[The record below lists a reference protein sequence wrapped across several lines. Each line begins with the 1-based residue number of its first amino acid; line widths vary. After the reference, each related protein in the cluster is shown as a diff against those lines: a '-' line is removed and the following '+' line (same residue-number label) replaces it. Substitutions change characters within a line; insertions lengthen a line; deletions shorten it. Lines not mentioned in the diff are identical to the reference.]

1 MKGHQ
6 CLVARPPGPKSQEHL
21 ARVGLPFLVF
31 DLKFKED
38 KAASLLKWAERMVVR
53 VDKFIF

>member
-6 CLVARPPGPKSQEHL
+6 CHVAPSPGPKSQEHL

-31 DLKFKED
+31 YLKFKED
-38 KAASLLKWAERMVVR
+38 KAASLLERERMVVR